1 MKFQTEVVMSS
12 HSGYFYL
19 LLHFFKWLQTYLVD
33 PILWIFTG
41 FTTLK
46 GPMDGSFW
54 KAFIES
60 NSEKLPPDISVV
72 QKSQLDE
79 TRLEKSAQIVDVWFR
94 AAYCYKFG
102 QNNLVYF
109 SEAA

>member
-19 LLHFFKWLQTYLVD
+19 LLHFLKWLQTYLVD

-60 NSEKLPPDISVV
+60 NSEKLPSDSSVV
-72 QKSQLDE
+72 QKSQSDE
-79 TRLEKSAQIVDVWFR
+79 TRLEKSAQIVDIWFR

-102 QNNLVYF
+102 QNCLLQ
-109 SEAA
+109 